1 LILSEYWVDL
11 YVKPYTRCAPYII
24 GCLTGYLL
32 LEKDR
37 PIFKLNTI
45 KWILGWLI
53 GITFGIYSVF
63 GLYHY
68 TITGEISVAYSLTYS
83 AIGRP
88 CFALFLAWVV
98 FACEIETNSKD
109 L

>member
-1 LILSEYWVDL
+1 
-11 YVKPYTRCAPYII
+11 VKPYVRCGPYII

-45 KWILGWLI
+45 QWILSWLF
-53 GITFGIYSVF
+53 GIALGIYSVF
-63 GLYHY
+63 GLWNY
-68 TITGEISVAYSLTYS
+68 TKTGEISTAYSLTYT

-88 CFALFLAWVV
+88 CFALFMAWVV
-98 FACEIETNSKD
+98 FACETDSNG
-109 L
+109 